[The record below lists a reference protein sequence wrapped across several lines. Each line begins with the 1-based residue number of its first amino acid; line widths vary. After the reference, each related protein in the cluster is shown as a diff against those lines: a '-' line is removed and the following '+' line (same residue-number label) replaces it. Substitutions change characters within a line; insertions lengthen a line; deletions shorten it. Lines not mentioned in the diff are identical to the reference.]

1 MSSEPRSPP
10 PEQLLSLSSSHHLQ
24 QPLGSR
30 VRLRDYNLD
39 VTSQRIQKPK
49 QPIAGKAIEPSGK
62 QCRDFRLGDAQHFSG
77 LRLREPPALNDLL
90 NSCCK
95 LCLREILAR
104 VGNVDVGKHVSTA
117 ALNTIGWHV
126 TFFRKGPCRHARQRP
141 AWYGSTCIIP
151 FLECKVNRRQIAVCK
166 KCTGVHFLSRRQRPR
181 PPSPAPE
188 QLQREAEAGVEG
200 DKVGAA

>member
-1 MSSEPRSPP
+1 
-10 PEQLLSLSSSHHLQ
+10 
-24 QPLGSR
+24 
-30 VRLRDYNLD
+30 
-39 VTSQRIQKPK
+39 
-49 QPIAGKAIEPSGK
+49 
-62 QCRDFRLGDAQHFSG
+62 
-77 LRLREPPALNDLL
+77 
-90 NSCCK
+90 
-95 LCLREILAR
+95 LAR

-166 KCTGVHFLSRRQRPR
+166 SVRAFTFCQDDTACGR
-181 PPSPAPE
+181 PSPAPE